1 MKKTIIYSL
10 FLFVW
15 AFSTV
20 IYAQKPTSPLER
32 KVIEKALDNFEMYKS
47 CITVADD
54 ETKSYF
60 MDLFKSKSV
69 PVYND
74 LLGITNKSD
83 LNVSDYL
90 DEQKSNMVSPI
101 IKICN
106 VNRDRIWEDN
116 GKWLVQLSF
125 DKSLT
130 FQNQCGINFNTLD
143 FYGGMFRETMILS
156 YDNTDQICRIESITG
171 KIDSDRVLPDDY
183 CILDSTSVK
192 DTKVVYK
199 HRDGTRERVN
209 FNSFGQMLLTSGSD
223 KNQFSYADNDVR
235 VKTNY
240 KPDCHL
246 MTLSYKSSH
255 WRIKPHFDL
264 GLGKALSV
272 ENEALYSSV
281 SSKSLSFGVDAGYI
295 FPTKGKFKIGVF
307 LGLGYSTTSL
317 DLVYQTDRF
326 SFYTDQDIDGDSYE
340 RIYENLNFSQSTK
353 IGEFSIPVYAD
364 FDWRFSRWASLYFD
378 VGIKLN
384 INLSTK
390 VSDFAGSADNV
401 YGIYPDYGN
410 LRLDH
415 QWGYNGF
422 TQNLTLANDNLCNG
436 ESMDIKKFAPDL
448 LVGAGFRIN
457 IPRTPLALDLGL
469 GYQKSIGNIITGSD
483 SSYLP
488 QYSDNMIYNVMS
500 GEQSTEHVHNLIER
514 AGAISRGFLKL
525 NIGVLIKF

>member
-10 FLFVW
+10 FICVW

-20 IYAQKPTSPLER
+20 LYAQKPTTPLER
-32 KVIEKALDNFEMYKS
+32 KIIEKALDNFEMYKS
-47 CITVADD
+47 CITIADD

-60 MDLFKSKSV
+60 LDLFKNKSV

-90 DEQKSNMVSPI
+90 DEQKLNMVSPI
-101 IKICN
+101 IRICN
-106 VNRDRIWEDN
+106 VKRDRIWEDN

-125 DKSLT
+125 DKSLS

-143 FYGGMFRETMILS
+143 FYGTMFRETMILS

-171 KIDSDRVLPDDY
+171 KIDSDRILPDDY
-183 CILDSTSVK
+183 CILDSTSVR

-199 HRDGTRERVN
+199 HRDGTREPVN

-223 KNQFSYADNDVR
+223 KNQFTYPDNDVHVR
-235 VKTNY
+235 TNY
-240 KPDCHL
+240 KPECHL

-272 ENEALYSSV
+272 ENESLYNSV

-307 LGLGYSTTSL
+307 LGLGYSSTNL
-317 DLVYQTDRF
+317 DLALQTSRF
-326 SFYTDQDIDGDSYE
+326 SFYTSQDIDGDSYE
-340 RIYENLNFSQSTK
+340 RIYENINFSQSTK
-353 IGEFSIPVYAD
+353 ISEFSIPVYAD
-364 FDWRFSRWASLYFD
+364 FDWRFSRWVSLYFD
-378 VGIKLN
+378 VGLKLN
-384 INLSTK
+384 MNISTK
-390 VSDFAGSADNV
+390 VSDFAGSVENI
-401 YGIYPDYGN
+401 YGIYPDYGD
-410 LRLDH
+410 LRLDY

-422 TQNLTLANDNLCNG
+422 TQNLTLTKDNLCDG
-436 ESMDIKKFAPDL
+436 EYMNIKKFAPDL

-469 GYQKSIGNIITGSD
+469 GYQKSIGDIITGTD
-483 SSYLP
+483 SPNLS
-488 QYSDNMIYNVMS
+488 QYSDNMIYNEMF
-500 GEQSTEHVHNLIER
+500 GEQSTEHVHNLIEKS
-514 AGAISRGFLKL
+514 GAISRGFLKL
-525 NIGVLIKF
+525 NLGVLIKF